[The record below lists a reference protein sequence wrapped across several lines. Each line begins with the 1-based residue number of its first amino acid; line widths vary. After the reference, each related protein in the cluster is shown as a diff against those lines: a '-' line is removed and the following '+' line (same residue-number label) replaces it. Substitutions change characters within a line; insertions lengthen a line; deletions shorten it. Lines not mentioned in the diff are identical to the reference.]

1 MAVDRPTRLDPRR
14 VAGAVVA
21 VEALAMV
28 GVAAWQESGVLAG
41 RAVRVDVA
49 TGTAAYFLV
58 VGLAVAVLAVLVWRG
73 VRGAFGPAVF
83 LQLIGLLLAGTM
95 VAAGWWLGAVLLA
108 GLALGTLVVLLS
120 PSGRE
125 AFGRV

>member
-1 MAVDRPTRLDPRR
+1 
-14 VAGAVVA
+14 VA
-21 VEALAMV
+21 VEAVAMV
-28 GVAAWQESGVLAG
+28 GVAVWQESGVLAG
-41 RAVRVDVA
+41 QAVRVDVA

-58 VGLAVAVLAVLVWRG
+58 VGIAVAVLAVLVWRG

-95 VAAGWWLGAVLLA
+95 VAAGWWLGAVVLA
-108 GLALGTLVVLLS
+108 GLALGALVVLLS